1 MLMADRI
8 NQGDMFEVFL
18 HSQQLFNNGQD
29 ELSDT
34 INRLYD
40 FYLENA
46 YTEHQRDVQC
56 GARERFWDGK
66 ETDAWQYLENDEEY
80 KP

>member
-18 HSQQLFNNGQD
+18 HSQQLFNNGQE
-29 ELSDT
+29 ELSDI

-40 FYLENA
+40 YYLENV
-46 YTEHQRDVQC
+46 YTEHQREVQS

-66 ETDAWQYLENDEEY
+66 ETDAWQYLENDEQY
-80 KP
+80 NP

>member
-1 MLMADRI
+1 MFMADRI

-18 HSQQLFNNGQD
+18 HSQQLFNNGQE
-29 ELSDT
+29 ELSDI

-40 FYLENA
+40 YYLENE
-46 YTEHQRDVQC
+46 YTEHQREVQS

-66 ETDAWQYLENDEEY
+66 PTDAWQFLENDEQY
-80 KP
+80 NP